1 MREKGEQVRWTSHN
15 DADADAAAAAGGGGG
30 EGGQVKMVVRERTEE
45 DGGKTVEVVPESETS
60 PSA

>member
-1 MREKGEQVRWTSHN
+1 MREKGEQVRWTSSAN
-15 DADADAAAAAGGGGG
+15 ADAAAAAEGGGG

-60 PSA
+60 PTA